1 MIENEDDNKNKT
13 ATDGEGQKRK
23 KHKTSTVDQANG
35 EAGSSK
41 KQKKSDLRPL
51 DPPVQSSTI
60 PPFSSSSHPRQIVM
74 DQDELDSD
82 EADIFEIDELLP
94 SSPVHYHDNHSP
106 PAPSTSQ
113 IISQATPTPKP
124 TKHTKKKKRISD
136 SSGFDT
142 PSAPSHLRQPLVL
155 HSTPGTAGLG
165 LGLGSKNKGTPVVPK
180 ALVRLGASWVTSTPV
195 PK

>member
-1 MIENEDDNKNKT
+1 
-13 ATDGEGQKRK
+13 
-23 KHKTSTVDQANG
+23 
-35 EAGSSK
+35 
-41 KQKKSDLRPL
+41 
-51 DPPVQSSTI
+51 
-60 PPFSSSSHPRQIVM
+60 M

-94 SSPVHYHDNHSP
+94 SSPVHYQDHHSP

-113 IISQATPTPKP
+113 IKSQVTPTPKP

-142 PSAPSHLRQPLVL
+142 PSAPSHLRQPLIL
-155 HSTPGTAGLG
+155 HSTPDTSGLG
-165 LGLGSKNKGTPVVPK
+165 LRLGNGFGSKKKGTPVVPK